1 VWADSARGGEAV
13 SVEIPTRVDACRGCG
28 WRKPG
33 GLYLIAG
40 APSEPCPLLPVA
52 LHVCP
57 TCGEGLKPARSWTW
71 VDADELL
78 GLPLD
83 HPACPPE
90 HTARCPLGRRLGPA
104 GLLWIGE
111 AFYATPR
118 AFMEEATRLG
128 ISRRI
133 TAVPRDF
140 QPGRTWVLCAHRSA
154 IPPAAAGADPTA
166 AVFTLFRPTA
176 VEYVVRGDETD
187 AELERLVKRGI
198 QPVRVE
204 RAEPPLDG
212 LEPAA

>member
-1 VWADSARGGEAV
+1 MSIA
-13 SVEIPTRVDACRGCG
+13 IPTRIDARRGCG

-33 GLYLIAG
+33 GLYLIAD
-40 APSEPCPLLPVA
+40 APAEPCPLLPVA

-78 GLPLD
+78 GLPLE
-83 HPACPPE
+83 HPSAAPPA
-90 HTARCPLGRRLGPA
+90 HHARCPLAHVLGRA

-111 AFYATPR
+111 GFYPTPR
-118 AFMEEATRLG
+118 AFLEEATRMG

-140 QPGRTWVLCAHRSA
+140 QRGRTWVLCAHRSA
-154 IPPAAAGADPTA
+154 IAPAAPGADPTA

-176 VEYVVRGDETD
+176 VEYVIRGDEREI
-187 AELERLVKRGI
+187 ELERLLQRRI
-198 QPVRVE
+198 QPVRVQ
-204 RAEPPLDG
+204 RAEQPLDG
-212 LEPAA
+212 M

>member
-1 VWADSARGGEAV
+1 MSI
-13 SVEIPTRVDACRGCG
+13 EIPTRIDARRGCG

-33 GLYLIAG
+33 GLYLIAD
-40 APSEPCPLLPVA
+40 APAEPCPLLPVA

-78 GLPLD
+78 GLPLE
-83 HPACPPE
+83 HPSATPPA
-90 HTARCPLGRRLGPA
+90 HHARCPLAHALGRA

-111 AFYATPR
+111 GFYPTPR
-118 AFMEEATRLG
+118 AFLEEATRMG

-140 QPGRTWVLCAHRSA
+140 QRGRTWVLCAHRSA
-154 IPPAAAGADPTA
+154 IAPAAPGADPTA

-176 VEYVVRGDETD
+176 VEYVIRGDEREI
-187 AELERLVKRGI
+187 ELERLLERRI
-198 QPVRVE
+198 QPVRVQ
-204 RAEPPLDG
+204 RAEQPLDG
-212 LEPAA
+212 M